1 MKELL
6 TRLESAVSQLIS
18 KNRELESNLAAL
30 QEQFFVVQSQ
40 RDSLDATLQKGHRD
54 LDSLAKEKDSIKVAI
69 ESLLENIKT
78 LEGIRE

>member
-18 KNRELESNLAAL
+18 KNRELESNLAEL
-30 QEQFFVVQSQ
+30 QEKFFVVQAQ
-40 RDSLDATLQKGHRD
+40 RDSLENTLQREHKD
-54 LDSLAKEKDSIKVAI
+54 LDSLSKEKDSIKIAI

-78 LEGIRE
+78 LEGARE